1 MFLRGKKNHSA
12 TSISLQNAHCLIA
25 MPDGR
30 WPWALAGLDRCMY
43 NARVCVLKKGTDIS
57 SNHHSLEYTFCPLFL
72 GFVIHSK
79 SRNNQFNHRM
89 LQPASRR
96 SDFPSFSW
104 IPYFR
109 MNQETSSTEWYSG
122 KPTQR
127 LPKSQQKKKERKE
140 KKKPE
145 ILASLIRRLRSS
157 FPNQQEHGQEEEVG
171 KRGELKQEEE
181 GEEETDLRKELGS
194 PVSAPMSPLL
204 ELAVPTRR
212 GALHGP

>member
-1 MFLRGKKNHSA
+1 MQDVLKGEKNHSA

-127 LPKSQQKKKERKE
+127 LPKSQQKKKRERKKRNQKSWQASSAAYE
-140 KKKPE
+140 VLFPINKNMAKKK
-145 ILASLIRRLRSS
+145 RW
-157 FPNQQEHGQEEEVG
+157 G
-171 KRGELKQEEE
+171 KGE
-181 GEEETDLRKELGS
+181 S
-194 PVSAPMSPLL
+194 
-204 ELAVPTRR
+204 
-212 GALHGP
+212 

>member
-30 WPWALAGLDRCMY
+30 WPWALAGLDRCMH

-104 IPYFR
+104 I
-109 MNQETSSTEWYSG
+109 QTSE
-122 KPTQR
+122 
-127 LPKSQQKKKERKE
+127 
-140 KKKPE
+140 
-145 ILASLIRRLRSS
+145 
-157 FPNQQEHGQEEEVG
+157 
-171 KRGELKQEEE
+171 
-181 GEEETDLRKELGS
+181 
-194 PVSAPMSPLL
+194 
-204 ELAVPTRR
+204 
-212 GALHGP
+212 

>member
-96 SDFPSFSW
+96 SDFPLFSW

-127 LPKSQQKKKERKE
+127 LPKSQQKKREKGKKETRNLGKPHPPPTKFFSQSTRTWPRRRGGE
-140 KKKPE
+140 KGRAE
-145 ILASLIRRLRSS
+145 
-157 FPNQQEHGQEEEVG
+157 
-171 KRGELKQEEE
+171 
-181 GEEETDLRKELGS
+181 
-194 PVSAPMSPLL
+194 
-204 ELAVPTRR
+204 TRR
-212 GALHGP
+212 GRRRRN